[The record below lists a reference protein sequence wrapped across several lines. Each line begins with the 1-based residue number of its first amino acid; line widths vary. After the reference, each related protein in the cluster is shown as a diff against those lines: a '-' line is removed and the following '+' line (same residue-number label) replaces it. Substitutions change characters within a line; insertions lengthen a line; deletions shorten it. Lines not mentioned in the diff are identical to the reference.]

1 MPYKS
6 KAQQRYMHA
15 QHPDI
20 AKRFDKETP
29 NFSKLPERLQGKAAA
44 IGAALKKKMKKGK
57 KHGGKK

>member
-20 AKRFDKETP
+20 AKRWDKETP
-29 NFSKLPERLQGKAAA
+29 DYSKLPNRLQGKAKA
-44 IGAALKKKMKKGK
+44 IGEALKRKMKAK